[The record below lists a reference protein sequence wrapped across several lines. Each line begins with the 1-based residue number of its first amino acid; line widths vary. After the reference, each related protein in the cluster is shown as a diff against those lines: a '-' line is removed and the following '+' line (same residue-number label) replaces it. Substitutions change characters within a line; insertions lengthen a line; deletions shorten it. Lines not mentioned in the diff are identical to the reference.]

1 MPYENFGA
9 GEQVNLANGGLVIAH
24 PSAISLPQNMG
35 GVLRPTRYYNSKISW
50 ANDARSTNDLA
61 YGPLGMGWTISYGRI
76 FLRFYGNQDT
86 GLQYADIYYSDES
99 GAEHRL
105 YWQGGAQQS
114 SSVLL
119 HPGTGWYFTNDSSFI
134 RAYYQNSGG
143 ADTGLWYLYFPDG
156 SIRVAGETA
165 ELAYIAP
172 QIDSGSPYHLS
183 NKYTNGWYV
192 DQIRDRVGNI
202 ISIRYMPY
210 SGQPFFGGAIDTIT
224 DQSGRTITF
233 NYDANN
239 MLASIQSGSRTES
252 YTCSQVDFHIE
263 GSLNVLTSVTD
274 PAGLTTGYAYTWD
287 TTASDDTH
295 LTSISYP
302 TGAVSAYAYTYAPYM
317 TPTQVDDNV
326 LTHTLSFHALDPSGA
341 LSGTLNVLAW
351 TFDWPTKE
359 VAFSTR
365 NLTHAV
371 IVTDPLGQETVH
383 LITDGSGLDAGKEL
397 VTLRLSPGAVFDST
411 NPTAGRVYEVDKWYS
426 HGDNSQGQGDAHSCL
441 DDDTSLQ
448 VAQGNPRVRLVTETE
463 YGGSVSLWTKT
474 QTNQAWDGFGNY
486 LISEVTG
493 TAISEVVT
501 ASAYDLTDTGTP
513 DLTGTDPATVL
524 YQLDHR
530 QMQYAGT
537 SGATMTNSVST
548 TAALAMSDTQL
559 SDPDP
564 TGTQPFSGQFKAQQ
578 ASYNGPGGLLH
589 TFTAYEPVQGSFT
602 FDFDHHL
609 LTPVPSPSDG
619 DGTQSFTY
627 DSSGN
632 IASIAFSG
640 GEGGHGYTKNFTW
653 QYGVLQ
659 QESWSVGPSEISYD
673 SFTRGI
679 DQATGRIIWER
690 DPNGNQTNYSY
701 DGDGRITAITP
712 QWSGENGI
720 SVAYPNAHTIQYYK
734 GAGSNPQIDPG
745 GTASLADPMS
755 IYTVY
760 SFDDLGRPWR
770 TDTVMPGGPWS
781 EKVTLYGPTGAAMFS
796 SLPYTYGGAT
806 TQYTVNGLANSSQFT
821 TAAPAGSAGLAYGTW
836 SVPYSGATGT
846 APSGPFP
853 GQTSLD
859 PFYRTMEV
867 LGPDGSHTD
876 TTYSGLSSY
885 VTVNNVNG
893 DPVSG
898 TGTSGTTTYTK
909 DVLGELLSVSPPA
922 GAAASYGYDGLQHL
936 HTVTQGSQPSR
947 IFTYDALG
955 HLRSAQ
961 LPESGLSSYTQYDA
975 MGNLVQYTDGASQ
988 TFTKTYD
995 SRGRQRSLS
1004 LGSTVMLQWF
1014 YDEGGTSGYGR
1025 LTRADSYINADNTA
1039 QVEEAFT
1046 YDGLGGRLGHES
1058 LTLNLPSL
1066 PAATY
1071 TASLSYDPQGQV
1083 TNETDSRGSAFAA
1096 YTTTQYGYGG
1106 LPSLKRFGSSS
1117 TATDRS
1123 GVNAIS
1129 YWPSGA
1135 VDVLTFDN
1143 GTTTTFTQDPST
1155 GRLAELR
1162 WQGTGNSWDSGAYQY
1177 DGIGEVTRMGSD
1189 SFSYDVTGRLTGAT
1203 IYHPHT
1209 NGTSAD
1215 FGYTYDPYGN
1225 LQTVTSSSASFSSLT
1240 TFGVDGSTNRLT
1252 SITGQTYTPSYDAN
1266 GNMTNDGV
1274 NALQYDQLN
1283 RVTSLGPAGG
1293 SSTTYYYDAA
1303 GERVAVVNGNSATY
1317 FFRIGPQV
1325 RLQENFANAG
1335 DPSQSYAKTFLYVG
1349 GHLAASEEG
1358 NVAGGGT
1365 GSYTISG
1372 AVTLNGSG
1380 LPGVTVTAG
1389 SASATTQSDGS
1400 YALSGLAAGTYTV
1413 TPSLSGY
1420 TFSPASQSE
1429 TITNANITTVNF
1441 AATAS
1446 PSGHAIKGTVTLNG
1460 SGLGGVTITV
1470 TPNVQ
1475 NYTIT
1480 ASAGTGGSISPS
1492 GSVQVA
1498 SGSSQT
1504 FAIAPT
1510 GGYQIA
1516 SVSVDGAGVGAV
1528 STYAFTNVTANHTI
1542 SASFSPSAGSYS
1554 ISGTITYNGAGL
1566 SGVTVSAGS
1575 GTAGTTNASGAYT
1588 ITGLSAG
1595 TYAVTPSLSGYAFS
1609 PSSASKTINNA
1620 NITGVNFTASAVS
1633 GGSYSISGRVTV
1645 RSTLFGRII
1654 TRGVRG
1660 VTVRAGNASAITDF
1674 QGNYTIS
1681 RLTNGTYSV
1690 TAGTLY
1696 SPSSQSITINGA
1708 NVTGVNFT
1716 SEVGT
1721 NGPVRAE
1728 AIPETSVITNAD
1740 GTYTVSGLADGS
1752 YTVTPSLSG
1761 YTFSPASQSET
1772 VSGADVTGVNFSATS
1787 ISTTYSI
1794 SGTVGGAVAS
1804 GVTVALSGTAN
1815 AATTT
1820 DASGNYSFSGLANGT
1835 YTVTPTLN
1843 GYTFSPAS
1851 QEVRISGADQMAIS
1865 FTATAGYAISGTVT
1879 QIGGG
1884 ALGNVVVAA
1893 GVYSATTDR
1902 LTGAYTITGVPSGN
1916 YTVVPTLSGYSFSPA
1931 STVVTLGGSS
1941 VQGINFTG
1949 APISNQFIISGH
1961 VKLNG
1966 QGNLAAVL
1974 VSASPGGYNATT
1986 DSLGN
1991 YHIQNVPNGTYTLNP
2006 SYAGLTFDPA
2016 SIQVFVGGANVASQ
2030 DFNAISPTYQISGTI
2045 ASGGNPLPSV
2055 GVLVGAS
2062 ATYTNSSGAYSV
2074 GNLVNGTYT
2083 VSPSLSGYTFSPP
2096 SQSVTISGANKT
2108 GVNFNATATTQQLL
2122 QNPGFESGTSGWTI
2136 NTSPNS
2142 HIVVTTTTAQTTP
2155 HSGYYMAI
2163 LGGGINGGYFSGQTD
2178 VVKQTV
2184 TIPATAT
2191 TATLSFWVAIY
2202 TQESGGTPKDYLYVQ
2217 VLDTSGNVLQA
2228 PVTLSNLNASSW
2240 MHETASIDVSSIKGQ
2255 AVQIR
2260 FKVVTSANAY
2270 GTAFVLDDT
2279 ALTVTNS
2286 AQVAIHSTLNG
2297 ETFGTPSWPTSH
2309 GGHGPNARF
2318 DSEGAY
2324 GPMGGDAAVGGEGG
2338 SRAEDAPAIPGP
2350 VVYYYVWDQV
2360 GSVRMVANGAGV
2372 IVETHD
2378 YSPYGQEMGSPACP
2392 SASLI
2397 HYAGQER
2404 DYPTSDCSDTVDSMH
2419 FRSYGALI
2427 GRFYKPDNVMGNP
2440 MNPQSWNLYSYVQGN
2455 PVGASD
2461 PTGHWRGL
2469 AGPAVPYLTPQSFG
2483 MSWYDQFS
2491 SAWQPWGGQTGE
2503 NSWYWGSTQ
2512 DAGVHYY
2519 NLFSE
2524 QERDKAAFWAWL
2536 KGGIQANATGYGI
2549 NAPAWV
2555 LWACADPTC
2564 ERARQAAVN
2573 AAIIDVA
2580 ALFVAFNVNQPPPSA
2595 ATWTVTYANGYNTS
2609 ANAETSTEYP
2619 YSTTI
2624 FNNIWMISRGYAASM
2639 GGWGSGV
2646 ESFASFNNLNTALDA
2661 LIIHEYQHHLHPS
2674 WDESS
2679 VERMATTIFS
2689 TVFGYDPWGR

>member
-1 MPYENFGA
+1 MPYESFGA

-50 ANDARSTNDLA
+50 TNDSSSTNDLP
-61 YGPLGMGWTISYGRI
+61 YGPLGMGWTISYGHI
-76 FLRFYGNQDT
+76 FLRFYGNQGT

-114 SSVLL
+114 SSVLQ

-165 ELAYIAP
+165 QLAYIAP

-192 DQIRDRVGNI
+192 DQIRDREGNT

-224 DQSGRTITF
+224 DQGGRTITF
-233 NYDANN
+233 DYDANN

-252 YTCSQVDFHIE
+252 YACSQVDFHIE
-263 GSLNVLTSVTD
+263 GLLYVLTSVTD
-274 PAGLTTGYAYTWD
+274 PAGLTTGYAYAMES
-287 TTASDDTH
+287 TTQDDTH

-302 TGAVSAYAYTYAPYM
+302 TGAVSHYGYTYAPYM

-351 TFDWPTKE
+351 TFDWPKTE

-397 VTLRLSPGAVFDST
+397 VTLRLSPGAVFDSS
-411 NPTAGRVYEVDKWYS
+411 NPQAGRIYEMDKWYS
-426 HGDNSQGQGDAHSCL
+426 HGDNSQGQGDAHYCL
-441 DDDTSLQ
+441 DDDTAQQ

-463 YGGSVSLWTKT
+463 YGGSGPLWTKT

-493 TAISEVVT
+493 TAINEVVT

-564 TGTQPFSGQFKAQQ
+564 TGPQPFSGQFKAQQ
-578 ASYNGPGGLLH
+578 ASYNGPGGLLD
-589 TFTAYEPVQGSFT
+589 TFTAYEPVQGGFT

-609 LTPVPSPSDG
+609 LTPVPSPSAG
-619 DGTQSFTY
+619 DATQSLTY
-627 DSSGN
+627 DGNGN

-640 GEGGHGYTKNFTW
+640 GEGGHGYTKSLTW

-659 QESWSVGPSEISYD
+659 QESWTVGPSEISYD

-679 DQATGRIIWER
+679 DQATGRIVWER
-690 DPNGNQTNYSY
+690 DPSGNQTNYSY
-701 DGDGRITAITP
+701 DADGRITAITP

-734 GAGSNPQIDPG
+734 GSGSNPQIDPG
-745 GTASLADPMS
+745 GTASLADPTG

-770 TDTVMPGGPWS
+770 TDTLMPGETWS

-796 SLPYTYGGAT
+796 SLPYTYGGTT

-821 TAAPAGSAGLAYGTW
+821 MAAPAGSGGLSYGTW

-853 GQTSLD
+853 GQSSLD

-876 TTYSGLSSY
+876 TAYSGLSSY

-893 DPVSG
+893 DPVAG

-909 DVLGELLSVSPPA
+909 DVLGELLSVSPPV
-922 GAAASYGYDGLQHL
+922 GATASYGYDGLQHL

-947 IFTYDALG
+947 TFTYDARG

-995 SRGRQRSLS
+995 SRGRQRALS
-1004 LGSTVMLQWF
+1004 LGSTVLLQWF
-1014 YDEGGTSGYGR
+1014 YDEGGTSGYGH
-1025 LTRADSYINADNTA
+1025 LTRADSYINADGTA

-1058 LTLNLPSL
+1058 LSLNLPSL
-1066 PAATY
+1066 PPATY

-1083 TNETDSRGSAFAA
+1083 TNETDARGTAFAS
-1096 YTTTQYGYGG
+1096 YTTTEYRYG
-1106 LPSLKRFGSSS
+1106 LPSVKRFGS
-1117 TATDRS
+1117 AQGLTDRS
-1123 GVNAIS
+1123 GVQALS

-1135 VDVLTFDN
+1135 IDVLTFDN
-1143 GTTTTFTQDPST
+1143 GTTTTFTQDTAT

-1225 LQTVTSSSASFSSLT
+1225 LQTVTSSSASFPSLT
-1240 TFGVDGSTNRLT
+1240 TFGVDSSTNHLT
-1252 SITGQTYTPSYDAN
+1252 SITGQTYAPSYDAN

-1274 NALQYDQLN
+1274 NTLQYDQLN
-1283 RVTSLGPAGG
+1283 RVTSLGPTGG

-1303 GERVAVVNGNSATY
+1303 GERVAAVNGNSPTY

-1335 DPSQSYAKTFLYVG
+1335 TPSQSYAKTFLYVG

-1372 AVTLNGSG
+1372 AVTLNGPG
-1380 LPGVTVTAG
+1380 LPGVRVTAG

-1400 YALSGLAAGTYTV
+1400 YTLSGLAAGTYTV
-1413 TPSLSGY
+1413 TPALSGY
-1420 TFSPASQSE
+1420 TFTPASQSE

-1441 AATAS
+1441 TATAS

-1475 NYTIT
+1475 TYTIT

-1504 FAIAPT
+1504 FAITPT

-1516 SVSVDGAGVGAV
+1516 SVIVDGANVGAV
-1528 STYAFTNVTANHTI
+1528 STYAFTNVTANHSI
-1542 SASFSPSAGSYS
+1542 SASFSPSTGSYS

-1566 SGVTVSAGS
+1566 SGVTVTAGS
-1575 GTAGTTNASGAYT
+1575 ASTTTNSSGAYT
-1588 ITGLSAG
+1588 LSGLSTG
-1595 TYAVTPSLSGYAFS
+1595 TYTVAPSLSGYAFS
-1609 PSSASKTINNA
+1609 PSSASETINNA
-1620 NITGVNFTASAVS
+1620 NITGVNFTASAVG

-1645 RSTLFGRII
+1645 TSTLFGRIV

-1660 VTVRAGNASAITDF
+1660 VTVRAGSASAITDF
-1674 QGNYTIS
+1674 RGNYTIS
-1681 RLTNGTYSV
+1681 GLSNGTYSV
-1690 TAGTLY
+1690 TAGTNY
-1696 SPSSQSITINGA
+1696 SPSSQSVTINGA
-1708 NVTGVNFT
+1708 SVTGVNFT

-1728 AIPETSVITNAD
+1728 AVPETSVITNPD
-1740 GTYTVSGLADGS
+1740 GSYTVSGLADGS

-1761 YTFSPASQSET
+1761 YTFSPASQTKT
-1772 VSGADVTGVNFSATS
+1772 VSGADVTGINFTATPPASLTASAYASPTTGPAPLAVSFSGSATGGTAPYAYS
-1787 ISTTYSI
+1787 WAFGDGSNSTSQNPSHTYSSVGNYTAALTVTDSTSATATATVNLNVTAQTLTAYASGSPTSGTAPLTVSFGGSATGGTPPYTYSWAFGDGSTSASQNPSHTYTGTGTYAAVLTVTDSASQAGQATVTITATSAVTYSI
-1794 SGTVGGAVAS
+1794 SGTVTITACGQPLS
-1804 GVTVALSGTAN
+1804 GVTVSAGAGTPG
-1815 AATTT
+1815 TT
-1820 DASGNYSFSGLANGT
+1820 DSAGN
-1835 YTVTPTLN
+1835 
-1843 GYTFSPAS
+1843 
-1851 QEVRISGADQMAIS
+1851 
-1865 FTATAGYAISGTVT
+1865 
-1879 QIGGG
+1879 
-1884 ALGNVVVAA
+1884 
-1893 GVYSATTDR
+1893 
-1902 LTGAYTITGVPSGN
+1902 YTITG
-1916 YTVVPTLSGYSFSPA
+1916 L
-1931 STVVTLGGSS
+1931 
-1941 VQGINFTG
+1941 
-1949 APISNQFIISGH
+1949 
-1961 VKLNG
+1961 
-1966 QGNLAAVL
+1966 
-1974 VSASPGGYNATT
+1974 
-1986 DSLGN
+1986 
-1991 YHIQNVPNGTYTLNP
+1991 PNGTYTL
-2006 SYAGLTFDPA
+2006 
-2016 SIQVFVGGANVASQ
+2016 
-2030 DFNAISPTYQISGTI
+2030 
-2045 ASGGNPLPSV
+2045 
-2055 GVLVGAS
+2055 
-2062 ATYTNSSGAYSV
+2062 
-2074 GNLVNGTYT
+2074 
-2083 VSPSLSGYTFSPP
+2083 
-2096 SQSVTISGANKT
+2096 
-2108 GVNFNATATTQQLL
+2108 
-2122 QNPGFESGTSGWTI
+2122 
-2136 NTSPNS
+2136 
-2142 HIVVTTTTAQTTP
+2142 
-2155 HSGYYMAI
+2155 
-2163 LGGGINGGYFSGQTD
+2163 
-2178 VVKQTV
+2178 
-2184 TIPATAT
+2184 
-2191 TATLSFWVAIY
+2191 
-2202 TQESGGTPKDYLYVQ
+2202 
-2217 VLDTSGNVLQA
+2217 
-2228 PVTLSNLNASSW
+2228 
-2240 MHETASIDVSSIKGQ
+2240 TAS
-2255 AVQIR
+2255 
-2260 FKVVTSANAY
+2260 
-2270 GTAFVLDDT
+2270 L
-2279 ALTVTNS
+2279 
-2286 AQVAIHSTLNG
+2286 
-2297 ETFGTPSWPTSH
+2297 
-2309 GGHGPNARF
+2309 
-2318 DSEGAY
+2318 
-2324 GPMGGDAAVGGEGG
+2324 
-2338 SRAEDAPAIPGP
+2338 
-2350 VVYYYVWDQV
+2350 
-2360 GSVRMVANGAGV
+2360 
-2372 IVETHD
+2372 
-2378 YSPYGQEMGSPACP
+2378 
-2392 SASLI
+2392 AS
-2397 HYAGQER
+2397 
-2404 DYPTSDCSDTVDSMH
+2404 
-2419 FRSYGALI
+2419 
-2427 GRFYKPDNVMGNP
+2427 
-2440 MNPQSWNLYSYVQGN
+2440 
-2455 PVGASD
+2455 
-2461 PTGHWRGL
+2461 
-2469 AGPAVPYLTPQSFG
+2469 
-2483 MSWYDQFS
+2483 
-2491 SAWQPWGGQTGE
+2491 
-2503 NSWYWGSTQ
+2503 
-2512 DAGVHYY
+2512 
-2519 NLFSE
+2519 
-2524 QERDKAAFWAWL
+2524 
-2536 KGGIQANATGYGI
+2536 
-2549 NAPAWV
+2549 
-2555 LWACADPTC
+2555 
-2564 ERARQAAVN
+2564 
-2573 AAIIDVA
+2573 
-2580 ALFVAFNVNQPPPSA
+2580 
-2595 ATWTVTYANGYNTS
+2595 
-2609 ANAETSTEYP
+2609 
-2619 YSTTI
+2619 
-2624 FNNIWMISRGYAASM
+2624 
-2639 GGWGSGV
+2639 
-2646 ESFASFNNLNTALDA
+2646 
-2661 LIIHEYQHHLHPS
+2661 
-2674 WDESS
+2674 
-2679 VERMATTIFS
+2679 
-2689 TVFGYDPWGR
+2689 